1 MYFIHYYARS
11 VRNLLIFIKIK
22 MIESGTF
29 NQVIA
34 VMAVN
39 WRFFHVSDQFVRIV
53 MKLSKIVKN

>member
-1 MYFIHYYARS
+1 
-11 VRNLLIFIKIK
+11 

-39 WRFFHVSDQFVRIV
+39 WRFFHVFDQFIRIV
-53 MKLSKIVKN
+53 MKLSKIVKLLMTLNCLGMSQS